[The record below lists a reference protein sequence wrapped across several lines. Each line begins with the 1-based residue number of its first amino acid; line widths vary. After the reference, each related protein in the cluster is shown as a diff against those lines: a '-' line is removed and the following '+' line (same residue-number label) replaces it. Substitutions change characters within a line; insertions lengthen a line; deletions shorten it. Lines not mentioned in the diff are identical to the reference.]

1 MTYRLLVTVPFAL
14 AIGTSSAAA
23 QATPPSFDI
32 AALQLAV
39 SELRAAD
46 SLVTRQGVLHPL
58 PGRRFV
64 VATLRGEAMNDG
76 RLITTPTLFAAQIEQ
91 RLVPARAFGFVTARE
106 TQTNWVVRPDGDPSD
121 APMFT
126 AILRRGPV
134 QVQVLFE
141 VPANVT
147 TLQVA
152 LPARASGI
160 TTIGTP

>member
-1 MTYRLLVTVPFAL
+1 MMYRLLVTVAFAL

-23 QATPPSFDI
+23 QAAPAFDI
-32 AALQLAV
+32 AALQLVV
-39 SELRAAD
+39 SELRATD
-46 SLVTRQGVLHPL
+46 SVITRQGVLRPL
-58 PGRRFV
+58 AGRRFV
-64 VATLRGEAMNDG
+64 VATLRGEARSDG

-91 RLVPARAFGFVTARE
+91 RLVPARAFGFVTARA

-121 APMFT
+121 APILM
-126 AILRRGPV
+126 AIVRRGPV

-141 VPANVT
+141 VPAHVT